1 MEKSKKWNKF
11 SKSKILI
18 SVVIAFALA
27 PLFINVGL
35 VITDII
41 YEKTGLTLTALGLN
55 NADWLDFWQQYLAI
69 VISFL
74 GIYLVYISAS
84 MDRENQLQ
92 EKNAQQY
99 LDEVRQEE
107 NVLVEVTRS
116 FNTGVVYEALL
127 QQAKSNIYEG
137 RKVLADSR
145 TNMDYVHI
153 KFEILT
159 ELCDDFK
166 KCEKC
171 SFSPC
176 IDKKIMGELRD
187 LFYDMEKH
195 YFCMLEAGENFLERL
210 NQEQERIKSLNIE
223 NSLHSNTSR
232 LIDLYKS
239 QGMVEEVD
247 TSKAELECIKERI
260 NNLEKSK
267 LESDEMNRFIAPIQK
282 EIDYIGKEIR
292 PKFIRYCK
300 VYIDIKKAHAMDL
313 RTTGHIRYDKVDDK
327 KY

>member
-1 MEKSKKWNKF
+1 MEKTKKWNKF

-18 SVVIAFALA
+18 FVVIAFVLA

-84 MDRENQLQ
+84 MDRENQLR

-99 LDEVRQEE
+99 FDKVRQEE

-127 QQAKSNIYEG
+127 KQKKTDIYEG
-137 RKVLADSR
+137 RMVLVDAR
-145 TNMDYVHI
+145 TRMDYVHI

-176 IDKKIMGELRD
+176 IDKKIMRELRD

-195 YFCMLEAGENFLERL
+195 YFCMLEVGENFLERL
-210 NQEQERIKSLNIE
+210 NQEQERIKSLDIQ
-223 NSLHSNTSR
+223 NSLYSNTSSLIR
-232 LIDLYKS
+232 LCER
-239 QGMVEEVD
+239 QGLLEEAD
-247 TSKAELECIKERI
+247 TSRTELGHIKETI
-260 NNLEKSK
+260 DNLEKSK
-267 LESDEMNRFIAPIQK
+267 LKSDEINKLIVSIQK
-282 EIDYIGKEIR
+282 EIDHIGKEMR
-292 PKFIRYCK
+292 PKFIRHCK
-300 VYIDIKKAHAMDL
+300 EYIDIKKAHATDL
-313 RTTGHIRYDKVDDK
+313 RTIGYIRYDKMDDK